1 MSKLYKILLFLI
13 LNYFFLS
20 SQTLGAKEKIKIG
33 LLVPTTGSNKEL
45 GQSIIK
51 AVILAVS
58 DIDND
63 LIEIVIKDTNSDANK
78 TLKSA
83 IELKEM
89 GVQVI
94 IGPVFHQSLIY
105 LNQVKDVKFLS
116 LTNKTIDLPENTISA
131 GVNSTS
137 QLLTIKKFL
146 DLNNI
151 KKTIFLTPILNYEAE
166 IKKGIEESNIII
178 LKEHIY
184 DPEPTKLTRQIE
196 EITNYNVRK
205 KNLKNEIYKIEKSND
220 INKEQKIKDLEKK
233 YTIGNVNFDAVII
246 GDFDENLKSV
256 ATSLLYTD
264 ILPTDKY
271 FITLN
276 QWFDES
282 LLGEKDFQ
290 PIYYPSINKKNF
302 DDFKDRFFKKFNEN
316 PNHLSLLSY
325 DLVGLVYYLSSKNKL
340 SKLDRIF
347 KKKNSFRGKTGIFNI
362 KDNKI
367 YHQLNFYKI
376 QDNQLIE
383 IF

>member
-178 LKEHIY
+178 FKEHIY

-205 KNLKNEIYKIEKSND
+205 QNLKNEIYKIEKSND

-246 GDFDENLKSV
+246 SDFDENLKSV

-282 LLGEKDFQ
+282 LLREKDFQ

>member
-178 LKEHIY
+178 FKEHIY

-282 LLGEKDFQ
+282 LLREKDFQ